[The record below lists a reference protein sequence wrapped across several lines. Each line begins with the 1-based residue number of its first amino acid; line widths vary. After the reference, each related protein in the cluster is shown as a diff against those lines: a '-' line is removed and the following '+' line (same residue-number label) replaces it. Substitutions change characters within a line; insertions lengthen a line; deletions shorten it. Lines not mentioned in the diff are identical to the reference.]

1 MKKTLG
7 LCLAVSFLAV
17 SLGISAALPKIEHI
31 AWVIT
36 PLTDPLPFVMEFADP
51 TVVTDFSS
59 SSPILTFDV
68 PGSKLSSLL
77 FFEVNASL
85 SHVWS
90 GNIPRRMN
98 GNVWLEIVSPL
109 IPAGVY
115 VKGGLTVASNS
126 SPSASEAGDT
136 GQLRSS
142 RYVKLVLRAGNV
154 DWWGVGYTAT
164 GDPYPDAVPL
174 LEQLIKSGFTVNVH
188 VDGSARGVTSVSYID
203 ISVHATRTS
212 S

>member
-1 MKKTLG
+1 MKKFLG
-7 LCLAVSFLAV
+7 LRFAVLFLTLALVA
-17 SLGISAALPKIEHI
+17 SAAVPKIEHL
-31 AWVIT
+31 AWVST
-36 PLTDPLPFVMEFADP
+36 TLDEPLPFVMEFADP
-51 TVVTDFSS
+51 TVLTNFEAG
-59 SSPILTFDV
+59 PILTFTV
-68 PGSKLSSLL
+68 PGSKLSSEL
-77 FFEVNASL
+77 FFEVNGSL

-90 GNIPRRMN
+90 GDIPRRMN

-126 SPSASEAGDT
+126 SSSASEAGDT

-142 RYVKLVLRAGNV
+142 RYIKLILRAGHI
-154 DWWGVGYTAT
+154 DWWGVGYTST
-164 GDPYPDAVPL
+164 GDAYPDAIPL

-188 VDGSARGVTSVSYID
+188 VDGSARGVASVSYID